1 MDLEPAT
8 FAQVRR
14 ARDGRVVL
22 IEDDVLGVVAD
33 IQRIDPTLRVRYAEA
48 GEYFV
53 VYQLCDHDGDERLVT
68 TSQTF
73 DQRLVERIRQIT
85 HESYDLAGELARE
98 DDRRDRERDHEFSEQ
113 VGEIGERLFHA
124 MRKDKGRTDTAFVK
138 EGL

>member
-1 MDLEPAT
+1 VTGASSSSRTTCSAWSPTSSASTRRCASATQRPAS
-8 FAQVRR
+8 
-14 ARDGRVVL
+14 
-22 IEDDVLGVVAD
+22 
-33 IQRIDPTLRVRYAEA
+33 
-48 GEYFV
+48 YFV
-53 VYQLCDHDGDERLVT
+53 VYQLCDQDGDERLVT